1 MGLKLKSKD
10 IVNVTQYVTDKK
22 GRKVAAILDM
32 NELLR
37 IQELLEDSS
46 DLKAIEDRISEPAAD
61 YEVNSRKRKAR
72 LHV

>member
-46 DLKAIEDRISEPAAD
+46 DLKTIEDRISEPAAD
-61 YEVNSRKRKAR
+61 YEVYSRKRKAR
-72 LHV
+72 LNV